1 MSCLNNLALRVLEV
15 FFRDARR
22 VVHEHANKLNFCR
35 FASSLQKI
43 SLFVGLRVTCIA
55 SLVFFTR
62 FSLKKLM
69 PCQTHRHISYSLFF
83 TFASTSRTNGVT
95 YAHLKNKKMNSTKFP
110 SYMYPYMIQSLW
122 SHKVNVLFAAASPL
136 RHCPLLQSANG
147 DLVPLG
153 RLNPLCL
160 PGHYGSNRDWP

>member
-1 MSCLNNLALRVLEV
+1 MSVLHIIQFKVKKQSVIKKWSSIMDHNLMVFFSTSLINKLMSCLNNLALRVLEV

-35 FASSLQKI
+35 FASSMQKI

-83 TFASTSRTNGVT
+83 TFASASRTNGVT
-95 YAHLKNKKMNSTKFP
+95 YAHLKNKK
-110 SYMYPYMIQSLW
+110 
-122 SHKVNVLFAAASPL
+122 
-136 RHCPLLQSANG
+136 
-147 DLVPLG
+147 
-153 RLNPLCL
+153 
-160 PGHYGSNRDWP
+160 